1 MKNTKYTEIFK
12 LKRMLDKIDLNYEFV
27 DRSTYY
33 FEQYQ
38 IMIHDNGK
46 RIISVIEGD
55 YSYGGDLNK
64 LEIMGLL
71 TDEEK
76 ELDSVVGWLSADDVY
91 ERIMKYYGSRKEL

>member
-1 MKNTKYTEIFK
+1 MKITKYTEIFK

-27 DRSTYY
+27 DRSTDY

-38 IMIHDNGK
+38 IMIHDNGE